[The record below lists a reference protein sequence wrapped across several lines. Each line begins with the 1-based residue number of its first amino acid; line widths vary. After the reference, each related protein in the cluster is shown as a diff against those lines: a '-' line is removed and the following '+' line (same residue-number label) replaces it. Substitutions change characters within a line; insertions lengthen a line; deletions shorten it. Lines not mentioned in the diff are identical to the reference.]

1 MSAPSS
7 DIRVHVNAS
16 GRLACAA
23 ALLGMLLASAGCTF
37 PGPVAPSTLP
47 LSAGKYVELSAPETA
62 SSCGVTVMGIRF
74 KNPQSL
80 SGLIDEM
87 VKARAGDALVNV
99 DSSSYY
105 FWFFFGATD
114 CIDIRGT
121 VVKISR

>member
-1 MSAPSS
+1 MNALSS
-7 DIRVHVNAS
+7 DNRVHLS
-16 GRLACAA
+16 SPGRLAGAVA
-23 ALLGMLLASAGCTF
+23 ILGLLLASAGCTF

-80 SGLIDEM
+80 AGLIDEM

-114 CIDIRGT
+114 CIDVRGT